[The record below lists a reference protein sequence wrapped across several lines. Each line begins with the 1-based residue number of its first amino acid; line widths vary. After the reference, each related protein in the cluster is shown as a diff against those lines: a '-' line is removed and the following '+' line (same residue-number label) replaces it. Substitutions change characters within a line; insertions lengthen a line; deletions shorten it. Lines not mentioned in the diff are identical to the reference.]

1 MLNAT
6 PTAAENQEN
15 IMTINGVNKG
25 VQIVIQNTGMGIN
38 EQRAKQLNGII
49 VATSILNVGSTFTI
63 NLPTLNTNNV
73 DEQYLLTLLSRQLF
87 ALFLY

>member
-25 VQIVIQNTGMGIN
+25 VQIIIQNTGMGIN

-49 VATSILNVGSTFTI
+49 DL
-63 NLPTLNTNNV
+63 
-73 DEQYLLTLLSRQLF
+73 
-87 ALFLY
+87 

>member
-15 IMTINGVNKG
+15 TMTINGVNKG
-25 VQIVIQNTGMGIN
+25 VQIIIQNTGMGIN

-49 VATSILNVGSTFTI
+49 AATSILKVGSTFTI

-73 DEQYLLTLLSRQLF
+73 DE
-87 ALFLY
+87 